1 MQAPSRRDT
10 VMYLTAT
17 GVCFQEMDVEVKFE
31 KIGESFLLVS
41 VDYDSDS
48 LESVEKSEVPSYWR
62 LVVGRNIPPLE
73 IGINTETKRI
83 SRMAFFADRCE
94 LSKIETPYVNGYQ
107 GEVVVD
113 TDIFKRRYDFV
124 DVIGDYS
131 VTLCNGRLICLFDNY
146 CASLGIVEGEKIGF
160 IIDKRYS
167 LCGFV
172 IKDLSE
178 QEIRLLE
185 SLLDKQ
191 NS

>member
-1 MQAPSRRDT
+1 
-10 VMYLTAT
+10 MYLTAT
-17 GVCFQEMDVEVKFE
+17 GVFFREMDVEIKFE

-41 VDYDSDS
+41 VDYNSDS
-48 LESVEKSEVPSYWR
+48 RESVERSEAPSYWR

-73 IGINTETKRI
+73 IGINTETKKI

-94 LSKIETPYVNGYQ
+94 FSEIETPYTSKCQ

-124 DVIGDYS
+124 DVNGDYS
-131 VTLCNGRLICLFDNY
+131 VTLCNGRLICLFDRFSE
-146 CASLGIVEGEKIGF
+146 SLGIVEGKRLGF
-160 IIDKRYS
+160 LIDKRYS

-178 QEIRLLE
+178 EEIRLLE